1 MQLTTLQRD
10 GFRHYYKS
18 QTRLT
23 CSPLQ
28 LGRFRSDFAAIEG
41 RSSIASP
48 NLAQGTILSSTCRSV
63 SGYILFF
70 SAIQLLLVSMTRTSL
85 LIETS
90 GRIFRMLPST
100 VVAQMSVGSAGVL
113 LSISLITIFLTAR
126 EINDVYKEVLQDLS
140 EWKVRISL
148 STAVIFL
155 AHLRSR

>member
-1 MQLTTLQRD
+1 M
-10 GFRHYYKS
+10 
-18 QTRLT
+18 
-23 CSPLQ
+23 
-28 LGRFRSDFAAIEG
+28 
-41 RSSIASP
+41 
-48 NLAQGTILSSTCRSV
+48 
-63 SGYILFF
+63 
-70 SAIQLLLVSMTRTSL
+70 
-85 LIETS
+85 IETS

-155 AHLRSR
+155 AHLRSL